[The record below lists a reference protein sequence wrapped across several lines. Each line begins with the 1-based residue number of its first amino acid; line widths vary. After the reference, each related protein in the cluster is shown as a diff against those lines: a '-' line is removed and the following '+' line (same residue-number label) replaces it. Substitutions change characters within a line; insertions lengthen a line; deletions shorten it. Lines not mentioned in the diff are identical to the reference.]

1 MILGDIIALI
11 KVYSQ
16 KWFLDHNNTQF
27 HDKQPPFTCLYYP
40 LTKSM
45 QLKKSEEE
53 NKEVFC
59 ELFPFA
65 TQHIQL
71 TNCVTKI
78 SQKPIIGLNIQVF
91 PHQKK

>member
-1 MILGDIIALI
+1 
-11 KVYSQ
+11 
-16 KWFLDHNNTQF
+16 
-27 HDKQPPFTCLYYP
+27 
-40 LTKSM
+40 M